1 MKKFLSL
8 LLAMVM
14 VMSFFG
20 CSSSDSEA
28 IEASEATVAT
38 VTGTDNAT
46 EPSNANGE
54 EMPDTAL
61 QVGFGR
67 QAALP
72 QGYEVHIAGGN
83 WAGRTTTEFIDE
95 IAVTCVAFRQGGE
108 TLLYYTMDFLGSKEV
123 SNDPAKDAISAE
135 TGVPVENIWMNA
147 THTHAGPAVFYEWPN
162 GNTAKYR
169 DTFNKACVKAA
180 TQAIKD
186 LAPAEMYYGGVQ
198 TENMTFVRHYKMADG
213 TVAGANFG
221 SFASSIEGHT
231 KEADQELQLINF
243 VREDDKDILLL
254 SFPSHCTMNQSITSL
269 SADFPGVVR
278 THIEESGDYKVAFF
292 QGSSGD
298 QVPSSRIAGEEFSSD
313 YRVYGKELAR
323 YALEALDAG
332 LTKSE
337 TSDLKLTKKVY
348 VGNSNKE
355 GVERLA
361 DARAVQAVIDQY
373 GKTSGEAKA
382 AAAQYGFSSVYAS
395 GAVITRSKMED
406 LSKMELRAF
415 AVGDVGFVVAPY
427 EMFGYHGQLI
437 KEQSPYAMTFISTL
451 GEGDIG
457 YLPTLEAAEYACYES
472 EVSIFE
478 RGTGDKAADEF
489 IAMLNGLKNS

>member
-1 MKKFLSL
+1 MKKILSL

-20 CSSSDSEA
+20 CSSSDSD
-28 IEASEATVAT
+28 ATDA
-38 VTGTDNAT
+38 TGTTGAT
-46 EPSNANGE
+46 GAETTAPAGEENGE
-54 EMPDTAL
+54 GQAAADTAL

-83 WAGRTTTEFIDE
+83 WAGRTTKEFIDE
-95 IAVTCVAFRQGGE
+95 ITVTCVAFRQGGE

-123 SNDPAKDAISAE
+123 SNNPAKQAISAE

-169 DTFNKACVKAA
+169 ETFNKACTKAA

-186 LAPAEMYYGGVQ
+186 LAPAEIYYGGVQ
-198 TENMTFVRHYKMADG
+198 TEKMTFVRHYKMADG

-231 KEADQELQLINF
+231 KEADQELQIVNF
-243 VREDDKDILLL
+243 VREGEKDILLL
-254 SFPSHCTMNQSITSL
+254 SFPAHCTMNQSITSL
-269 SADFPGVVR
+269 SADYPEIVR
-278 THIEESGDYKVAFF
+278 KHIEENGDYEVAFF

-337 TSDLKLTKKVY
+337 TSDLKFTKKVY

-361 DARAVQAVIDQY
+361 DAQAVQAVIEQY
-373 GKTSGEAKA
+373 GKTSNEAKA
-382 AAAQYGFSSVYAS
+382 AAQQYGFSSVYAS
-395 GAVITRSKMED
+395 GAVITRSKMEE
-406 LSKMELRAF
+406 LNKMELRTF

-457 YLPTLEAAEYACYES
+457 YLPTVEAAEYACYES
-472 EVSIFE
+472 EVSVFE